1 VAQSSILMENSWLE
15 KLKEEFVQPY
25 MTRLQNFL
33 RKEKEA
39 QEVIYPPEREIFNAF
54 CHTSFEETRV
64 VIIGQDPYHGHN
76 QAHGLSFSVRNEV
89 PQPPSLKNIFQEL
102 VNDVGI
108 TFPKTGCLLPWAK
121 QGVLLLNA
129 TLTVR
134 AGQPRSHYGQGWEE
148 FTDKA
153 VELLL
158 EKKEPVV
165 FLLWGK
171 SAEEKCQK
179 VFNRSQASHH
189 LVLKAAHPSFY
200 SVSGFW
206 GCKHFSK
213 TNEFLIKNKLAPIN
227 WQIV

>member
-1 VAQSSILMENSWLE
+1 VVQDTILMESSWLE
-15 KLKEEFVQPY
+15 KLKQEFSQTY
-25 MTRLQNFL
+25 MGRLQDFL
-33 RKEKEA
+33 KKEKLA
-39 QEVIYPPEREIFNAF
+39 RQVIYPPEVEIFSAF
-54 CHTSFEETRV
+54 CHTPFDETKV
-64 VIIGQDPYHGHN
+64 VIIGQDPYHGPN
-76 QAHGLSFSVRNEV
+76 QAHGLSFSVRQGIS
-89 PQPPSLKNIFQEL
+89 QPPSLKNIFQEL

-134 AGQPRSHYGQGWEE
+134 AGRPRSHYGQGWEE

-153 VELLL
+153 VEALWG
-158 EKKEPVV
+158 KKEPMV

-171 SAEEKCQK
+171 SAEEKCLR
-179 VFNRSQASHH
+179 VFNRSKLNHH

-206 GCKHFSK
+206 GCRHFSK
-213 TNEFLIKNKLAPIN
+213 TNEFLIKNKMSPIN
-227 WQIV
+227 WQIE